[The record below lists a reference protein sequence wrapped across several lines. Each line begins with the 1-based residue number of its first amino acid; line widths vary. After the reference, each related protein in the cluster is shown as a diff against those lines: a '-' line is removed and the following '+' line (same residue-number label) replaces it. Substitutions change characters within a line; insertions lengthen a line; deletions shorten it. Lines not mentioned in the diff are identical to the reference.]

1 MQERIDRKIVVPA
14 RSGRPGADQAA
25 GTGTGQGIGPE
36 QGTASGPG
44 GPRMVAR
51 LRIVGGRDL
60 VRSGRPAG
68 RPLGADERARL
79 QRLAARLRI
88 AGLGAPADAHNPA
101 LPSGYAYLAQFVG
114 NDLPGAP
121 AAAPPVSPHRTDA
134 RTVAEIGALLQR
146 FHSAVRD
153 AVVAGGMPGRG
164 RRFARQ
170 ADLAAAMGLANRA
183 YHRIVVDDLL
193 SRLLD
198 PAVQRSHR
206 GTPRGLAQRGAAP
219 EAASVAGWL
228 GTALTQRCPEP
239 AAIAGR
245 IGRID
250 WSRLF
255 ELGPE
260 PPEPSRL
267 LLPVIEGEEE
277 SRTPLRWG
285 GEDSPLYREMVRAG
299 AGMRPVGTLIEALG
313 LDRPEQP
320 RLLAEPGYRRT
331 VLAEWLALPAGLG
344 IPAYRL
350 EDEDVAV
357 LADDPPLPF
366 FLLFEAMVLGQG
378 RRLGPLG
385 STLLVDALAA
395 PLARTLDGP
404 VDPGL
409 EHQVFP
415 AGIPDSMPALIRY
428 VEG

>member
-14 RSGRPGADQAA
+14 RSGRSGVEPAA
-25 GTGTGQGIGPE
+25 AIGTAQGIGGE
-36 QGTASGPG
+36 QASASGPG
-44 GPRMVAR
+44 GSRVIAR
-51 LRIVGGRDL
+51 FRVVGGRDL
-60 VRSGRPAG
+60 VRSSRPAG
-68 RPLGADERARL
+68 RPFGADERARL

-88 AGLGAPADAHNPA
+88 AGLGTPADAHNPA

-114 NDLPGAP
+114 NDLPGA
-121 AAAPPVSPHRTDA
+121 ASATPVSPHRTDA

-153 AVVAGGMPGRG
+153 AVVTAGTHGRG

-198 PAVQRSHR
+198 PAVHR
-206 GTPRGLAQRGAAP
+206 RHRAMLRGLAGRGASP

-228 GTALTQRCPEP
+228 GTALTQRSQEP
-239 AAIAGR
+239 AGIAGR

-267 LLPVIEGEEE
+267 LLPVIATEDE

-285 GEDSPLYREMVRAG
+285 GDDSPLYREMVRAG
-299 AGMRPVGTLIEALG
+299 AGMRPVGTLVEELG
-313 LDRPEQP
+313 LDGPEQP
-320 RLLAEPGYRRT
+320 RLLAEPGYRRA

-350 EDEDVAV
+350 EDEDVAA
-357 LADDPPLPF
+357 LANDPPLPF
-366 FLLFEAMVLGQG
+366 FLLFEAMALGEG
-378 RRLGPLG
+378 HRLGPLG
-385 STLLVDALAA
+385 STLLAEALAV

-409 EHQVFP
+409 ERQIFP
-415 AGIPDSMPALIRY
+415 AGLPDSMPALIRY